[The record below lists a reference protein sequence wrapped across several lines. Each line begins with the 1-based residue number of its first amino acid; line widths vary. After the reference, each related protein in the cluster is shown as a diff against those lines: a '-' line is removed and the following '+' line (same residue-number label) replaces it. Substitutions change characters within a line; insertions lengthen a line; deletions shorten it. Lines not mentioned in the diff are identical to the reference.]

1 MSTQESRIKEVI
13 IESNDKKRSADMTAS
28 LVEFHYFEDIFSP
41 TITAK
46 MVLIN
51 ANQTIAPVND
61 EGEAKGELM
70 GVYNGLPIRGGE
82 RVKITIEA
90 NSDSNKDLEFNY
102 EDTFLYV
109 SSVSDIISNSQRE
122 LFTLHLTSRAS
133 ITNETSR
140 VGGRFDPGNPISS
153 SVEKILKE
161 KLGLSPQQIEVEKT
175 TNKYGFIG
183 NMRKPFTVLTWLA
196 SKSVPNVSG
205 DATAG
210 FLFYQ
215 TQKAY
220 HFRSIDKLIMQN
232 PVAAYLYSETVEAF
246 DNEGNKIPNDFKILR
261 YQTERNQNLIEKL
274 KLGAYSS
281 YRTFFNPLTFTFTD
295 PQKGVFRHG
304 DYKDKVNNLGDDFKL
319 PKLSET
325 TVRDLGDVPTRI
337 FTSVLDV
344 GTLHKTPK
352 DFDARTVNADQAKY
366 QSQSVMRYNTLFTQ
380 ILSMTVPLNTNLIAG
395 DVIKCSFPKI
405 SEKDKSQVDDEQSG
419 LYMIKELCHY
429 YNTEHSYTSMKL
441 VRDTYGNNPEAR
453 EEESSQFNEDGTR
466 KTDSRSYTGGNYLDS
481 GWGALF

>member
-13 IESNDKKRSADMTAS
+13 IESNDKKRTVDLTGS
-28 LVEFHYFEDIFSP
+28 LVEFQYFEDVFSP

-46 MVLIN
+46 MVLVN
-51 ANQTIAPVND
+51 ANQTIAPAND
-61 EGEAKGELM
+61 DGEAKGELM
-70 GVYNGLPIRGGE
+70 SVYNGLPLRGGE

-90 NSDSNKDLEFNY
+90 NSQTNKDLEFND

-109 SSVSDIISNSQRE
+109 SSISNVISNSQRE
-122 LFTLHLTSRAS
+122 IFTLHLTSRAA

-140 VGGRFDPGNPISS
+140 VGGRYDPGNPISS
-153 SVEKILKE
+153 SVETILKE
-161 KLGLSPQQIEVEKT
+161 KLKLSPQQIDVEKT
-175 TNKYGFIG
+175 SNKYGFIG

-196 SKSVPNVSG
+196 SKSVPNISG

-215 TQKAY
+215 TQNGYK
-220 HFRSIDKLIMQN
+220 FKSIDKLIMQN
-232 PVAAYLYSETVEAF
+232 PVAAYLYSETVEGF
-246 DNEGNKIPNDFKILR
+246 DESGKKISNDFKILK
-261 YQTERNQNLIEKL
+261 YTTEKNQNLIEKL

-281 YRTFFNPLTFTFTD
+281 YRTFFNPYTGTFTD
-295 PQKGVFRHG
+295 PQKGVFKFT
-304 DYKDKVNNLGDDFKL
+304 DYKDKVNNLGEDFKL
-319 PKLSET
+319 PKLSDDLEGK
-325 TVRDLGDVPTRI
+325 DLGEVPTRI

-344 GTLHKTPK
+344 GTFHKTPK
-352 DFDARTVNADQAKY
+352 DADARKVNADQEKY

-380 ILSMTVPLNTNLIAG
+380 ILNMTVPLNSNLVAG
-395 DVIKCSFPKI
+395 DVIKCSFPKV

-441 VRDTYGNNPEAR
+441 VRDTFGSNLEAR
-453 EEESSQFNEDGTR
+453 E
-466 KTDSRSYTGGNYLDS
+466 
-481 GWGALF
+481 